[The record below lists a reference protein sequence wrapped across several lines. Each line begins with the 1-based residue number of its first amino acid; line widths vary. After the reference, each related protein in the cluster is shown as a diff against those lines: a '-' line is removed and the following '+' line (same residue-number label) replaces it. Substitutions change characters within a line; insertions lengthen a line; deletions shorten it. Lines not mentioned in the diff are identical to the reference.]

1 MSLDQLAHDLLLDSI
16 DLGPHRKVVIEL
28 FFHKFLRWE
37 LHEHSVKEVDQ
48 AIDTIADFN
57 DSIRAE
63 VPIVVLSLSPHK
75 LLDGDLLSL
84 FVFTFKILKVEFLSG
99 LNMVLRRAALLMTT
113 LMSRGNIKLLTI
125 LISRG
130 RNQMRLSQCWRGHFN
145 IVIHR
150 VL

>member
-16 DLGPHRKVVIEL
+16 DLSPHGEVVIEL
-28 FFHKFLRWE
+28 FFDEFLRWE

-57 DSIRAE
+57 DSIRTE
-63 VPIVVLSLSPHK
+63 VPIVILSLSPHE

-84 FVFTFKILKVEFLSG
+84 FVFTFKVLKVEFLSG

-113 LMSRGNIKLLTI
+113 LVPWCDIKLLTV

-130 RNQMRLSQCWRGHFN
+130 RNEMRLSQCWRGHFN
-145 IVIHR
+145 VVIHR